1 MFFVIFKSRILAVYI
16 KKEATKS
23 KQYFTLIAK
32 NAVCHRAGKVLRQ
45 QITGAGD
52 IVQS

>member
-1 MFFVIFKSRILAVYI
+1 MIFKSRILAVYI
-16 KKEATKS
+16 KEEATKS
-23 KQYFTLIAK
+23 KQCFTLIAK
-32 NAVCHRAGKVLRQ
+32 NVVHHRAGKVLRQ